1 MNPTQQMLSSVE
13 GTTAWI
19 AASTWLA
26 SAFALLVVA
35 VVTLTYGILFWVFRD
50 DDPRGAEERAEHQK

>member
-1 MNPTQQMLSSVE
+1 MLSSVE